1 MAIHIPPALTH
12 RRFRL
17 LWIGLFISV
26 AGSRMQFWAILWHIR
41 ELTDQP
47 IALGVI
53 GLVRVVPI
61 IIFSLVGGSIA
72 DAFDRR
78 RVIFVTQ
85 TVFIMT
91 ATLLGWLTITGKITI
106 WSIYLL
112 TAIEAIASSFDLPAR
127 QALTP
132 NLVPARD
139 LPNAF
144 SMQSM
149 AFTVG
154 AIIGPALSGIVI
166 ATGGLAAVYWIN
178 AATYLAL
185 VWAVIRIGPVTQ
197 LHAERRG
204 RSPVSW
210 ESIKEGFN
218 FILSRPIILSSMVL
232 DFFATFFSSANA
244 LLPIFARDILM
255 VGEQGYGWLAA
266 AESIGAGLTAIIM
279 SQVTIIRRQGKV
291 LLGAVVFF
299 GIATA
304 VFGYSRWFWLTFMS
318 LALMGASDTVSTI
331 IRNTIR
337 QLRTPDHIR
346 GRMTSINQIFFMGG
360 PQLGELEAGLV
371 AQLFG
376 APMAVITG
384 GIGCILATGWIA
396 RRWPRIWYYEG
407 EEDGETIKTR

>member
-1 MAIHIPPALTH
+1 MKYLHIPPALTH

-17 LWIGLFISV
+17 LWAGLFISV

-41 ELTDQP
+41 ELTEQP
-47 IALGVI
+47 IALGGV
-53 GLVRVVPI
+53 GLVRVLPI
-61 IIFSLVGGSIA
+61 IVFSLVGGAIA
-72 DAFDRR
+72 DVFDRR

-85 TVFIMT
+85 TVFILT
-91 ATLLGWLTITGKITI
+91 ATTLGLLTISGRITI
-106 WSIYLL
+106 WQIYLL
-112 TAIEAIASSFDLPAR
+112 TAIEALASSFDLPAR

-154 AIIGPALSGIVI
+154 AIIGPALSGLVI
-166 ATGGLAAVYWIN
+166 SFAGLSMVYWIN

-185 VWAVIRIGPVTQ
+185 VWALIQIGSVTQ
-197 LHAERRG
+197 QPVDLKG

-210 ESIKEGFN
+210 ASIKEGLN
-218 FILSRPIILSSMVL
+218 FILARPIILSSMFL

-244 LLPIFARDILM
+244 LLPIFARDILR

-266 AESIGAGLTAIIM
+266 SQSVGAGVTAVIL
-279 SQVTIIRRQGKV
+279 SQVGTIRHQGRI
-291 LLGAVVFF
+291 LLGAVISFGIWTLVFGLSPFF
-299 GIATA
+299 G
-304 VFGYSRWFWLTFMS
+304 LTFLS
-318 LALMGASDTVSTI
+318 LAMMGASDTISMI

-360 PQLGELEAGLV
+360 PQLGELEAGIV
-371 AQLFG
+371 AQFFG
-376 APMAVITG
+376 APLAVITG
-384 GIGCILATGWIA
+384 GIGCILAVGWTA
-396 RRWPRIWYYEG
+396 RKWPQLLNYEG
-407 EEDGETIKTR
+407 EENQDG